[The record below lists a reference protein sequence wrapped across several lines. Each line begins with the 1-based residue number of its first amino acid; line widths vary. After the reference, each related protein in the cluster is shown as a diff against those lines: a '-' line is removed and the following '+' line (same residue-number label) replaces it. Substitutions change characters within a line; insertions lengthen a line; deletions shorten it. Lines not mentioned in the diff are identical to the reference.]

1 MINRGS
7 CKYEVVV
14 EAARAMGW
22 RIGDMGEEFNLLW
35 ADSYVPADTVSALN
49 KYQKVAASTP
59 PRLHRIGSQPLPH
72 IFPKHISTTHIS
84 TTHGCR

>member
-1 MINRGS
+1 
-7 CKYEVVV
+7 
-14 EAARAMGW
+14 MGW

-59 PRLHRIGSQPLPH
+59 PPA
-72 IFPKHISTTHIS
+72 FTA
-84 TTHGCR
+84 